1 MVANTKI
8 QAILFK
14 KDKFTAD
21 KARKFLKKHNYKPI
35 KRVHKT
41 DNYLRYRIRRP
52 KKGTMYRLIDFGN
65 DIKAVI
71 EIIRPRKN
79 IK

>member
-1 MVANTKI
+1 MTTKI
-8 QAILFK
+8 QAILFE

-21 KARKFLKKHNYKPI
+21 KARKFLKKHKYRPI

-41 DNYLRYRIRRP
+41 ENYLRYRLVKP
-52 KKGTMYRLIDFGN
+52 KKGAMYRMINFGD

-71 EIIRPRKN
+71 EIVKPRKR
-79 IK
+79 IS

>member
-1 MVANTKI
+1 MVANTRI
-8 QAILFK
+8 QAILFE
-14 KDKFTAD
+14 KDKFTSTQ
-21 KARKFLKKHNYKPI
+21 ARKFLKKHDYKPI

-41 DNYLRYRIRRP
+41 ENYLRYRIRRP
-52 KKGTMYRLIDFGN
+52 KKGAIYRLIDFGD
-65 DIKAVI
+65 DIKAVL